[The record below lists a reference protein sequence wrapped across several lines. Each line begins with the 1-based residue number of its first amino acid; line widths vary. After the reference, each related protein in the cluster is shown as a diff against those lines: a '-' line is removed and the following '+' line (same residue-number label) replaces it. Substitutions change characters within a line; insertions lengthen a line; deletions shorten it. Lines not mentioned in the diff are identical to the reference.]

1 MASAYDVPV
10 LIIGGGPVGM
20 ALGTELGYQG
30 IETLVVERRD
40 GTVSHP
46 KMNMISTRTMEFC
59 RRWGVAEE
67 IRGAGWPPEHPMN
80 IAYVTSLSG
89 YRISGFE
96 YPSYNDRPP
105 WQHTPEGHQRC
116 SQLFFD
122 PVIQRRAESFGCVST
137 RYRTLFK
144 SFEQD
149 DDGVTATVEDR
160 DTGKQET
167 IRAQYM
173 VACDGADSP
182 IRQNLGINIE
192 GDAPLSFDINMFFES
207 QDVMR
212 FHREHEAM
220 MYWLYGTEGFWAQ
233 FIAVDGRG
241 LWRLSMIT
249 PELITDTENFDS
261 DKYIRRALGSDDID
275 YELKSILPWERHRRV
290 ADAYH
295 KGRIFLAGDA
305 VHQYS
310 PTGGLGMNTGI
321 QEAVDIAWKL
331 AAVLN
336 GWGGDQLLDSY
347 FADRQSVAIRNNE
360 EATANFKKLVDLP
373 SGAAIDQ
380 DSEAGDAL
388 RASAQHVI
396 ETGGYNEEYEQEGIT
411 VGYRYDTSPICID
424 DGSGFPALTIVE
436 YEQSARPGARAP
448 HIWLGNG
455 RSTLDLF
462 GPGFTL
468 LRLGPDAPDA
478 PALTGAAATCG
489 MPFNVEHVEH
499 VEVDDAAG
507 IYNCTLCLVRPDG
520 HVAWRGNAD
529 PENATAIINAVR
541 GAGASGLHT
550 NADAFAKTGRAAA

>member
-96 YPSYNDRPP
+96 YPSYDDRPP

-122 PVIQRRAESFGCVST
+122 PVIQRRAESFECVSA

-149 DDGVTATVEDR
+149 DDGVTAIVEDR

-212 FHREHEAM
+212 FHRKHEAM
-220 MYWLYGTEGFWAQ
+220 MYWLYGAEGFWAQ

-249 PELITDTENFDS
+249 PELITDTESFDS

-295 KGRIFLAGDA
+295 KGRVFLAGDA

-321 QEAVDIAWKL
+321 QEAVDVAWKL

-347 FADRQSVAIRNNE
+347 FADRQPVAIRNNE
-360 EATANFKKLVDLP
+360 EATANFKKLVELP

-380 DSEAGDAL
+380 DGENGDAL
-388 RASAQHVI
+388 RARAQNVI
-396 ETGGYNEEYEQEGIT
+396 ENGGYNEEYEQEGIT

-448 HIWLGNG
+448 HIWLGEG

-462 GPGFTL
+462 GTGCTL
-468 LRLGPDAPDA
+468 LRLGPGAPEA
-478 PALTGAAATCG
+478 PGLTAAAAACG
-489 MPFNVEHVEH
+489 MPLAVEHVAIE
-499 VEVDDAAG
+499 DAAE
-507 IYNCTLCLVRPDG
+507 IYDCALCLVRPDG
-520 HVAWRGNAD
+520 HVAWRGNDAPD
-529 PENATAIINAVR
+529 NAAAIIDAVR
-541 GAGASGLHT
+541 GAGASGLRT
-550 NADAFAKTGRAAA
+550 NADAFAESGRAAA

>member
-10 LIIGGGPVGM
+10 LVIGGGPVGM
-20 ALGTELGYQG
+20 SLATELGYQG

-96 YPSYNDRPP
+96 YPSYDDRPP

-122 PVIQRRAESFGCVST
+122 PIIQKRAESFQSVTS
-137 RYRTLFK
+137 RYRTLFR

-149 DDGVTATVEDR
+149 ADGVTALLEDR
-160 DTGKQET
+160 TTGKQET
-167 IRAQYM
+167 VRARYM

-182 IRQNLGINIE
+182 IRETLGINIA
-192 GDAPLSFDINMFFES
+192 GNAPLSFDINMFFES

-212 FHREHEAM
+212 FHRKHQAM
-220 MYWLYGTEGFWAQ
+220 MYWLYGADGFWGQ

-249 PELITDTENFDS
+249 PELITDTGSFDAH
-261 DKYIRRALGSDDID
+261 KWIRKALGSDDIAYD
-275 YELKSILPWERHRRV
+275 LKSILPWERHRRV
-290 ADAYH
+290 ADRYH
-295 KGRIFLAGDA
+295 VGRVFIAGDA
-305 VHQYS
+305 AHQYS

-331 AAVLN
+331 SAVLN
-336 GWGGDQLLDSY
+336 GWGGEALLDSY
-347 FADRQSVAIRNNE
+347 FTERQPVAVRNNE
-360 EATANFKKLVDLP
+360 EATANFKKLAELP
-373 SGAAIDQ
+373 SGEDIDK
-380 DSEAGDAL
+380 DTPAGDAL
-388 RASAQHVI
+388 RAKAQDVV
-396 ETGGYNEEYEQEGIT
+396 ENGGYNEEYEQEGVT
-411 VGYRYDTSPICID
+411 VGYRYDTSPICVD
-424 DGSGFPALTIVE
+424 DGSGFPALTITE
-436 YEQSARPGARAP
+436 YVQSARPGARAP
-448 HIWLGNG
+448 HVWLPDG

-462 GPGFTL
+462 GKDFTL
-468 LRLGPDAPDA
+468 LRLGNDAPDA
-478 PALTGAAATCG
+478 GGLIAAAAACS
-489 MPFNVEHVEH
+489 MPLRVEHVLNE
-499 VEVDDAAG
+499 DARTLYDCA
-507 IYNCTLCLVRPDG
+507 LCLVRPDG
-520 HVAWRGNAD
+520 HVAWRGDMD
-529 PENATAIINAVR
+529 PANATAIIDTVR
-541 GAGASGLHT
+541 GAGADGVKT
-550 NADAFAKTGRAAA
+550 NAEAFAASGRQAA

>member
-20 ALGTELGYQG
+20 ALATELGYQG
-30 IETLVVERRD
+30 INTLVVERRD

-96 YPSYNDRPP
+96 YPSYDDRPP
-105 WQHTPEGHQRC
+105 WRHTPEGHQRC

-122 PVIQRRAESFGCVST
+122 PVIQKRAESFDCVTS

-149 DDGVTATVEDR
+149 EDGVTAILEDR
-160 DTGKQET
+160 TTGKQET
-167 IRAQYM
+167 VRARYM

-182 IRQNLGINIE
+182 IRETLGINIA
-192 GDAPLSFDINMFFES
+192 GNAPLSFDINMFFES

-212 FHREHEAM
+212 FHRKHQAM
-220 MYWLYGTEGFWAQ
+220 MYWLYGADGFWGQ

-249 PELITDTENFDS
+249 PELITDTDSFDAH
-261 DKYIRRALGSDDID
+261 KWIRKALGSDDISYD
-275 YELKSILPWERHRRV
+275 LKSILPWERHRRV
-290 ADAYH
+290 ADRYH
-295 KGRIFLAGDA
+295 VGRVFIAGDA
-305 VHQYS
+305 AHQYS

-331 AAVLN
+331 SAVLN
-336 GWGGDQLLDSY
+336 GWGGDALLDSY
-347 FADRQSVAIRNNE
+347 FTERQPVAIRNNE
-360 EATANFKKLVDLP
+360 EATANFKKLAELP
-373 SGAAIDQ
+373 SGEDIDK
-380 DSEAGDAL
+380 DTSAGDAL
-388 RASAQHVI
+388 RARAQDVV
-396 ETGGYNEEYEQEGIT
+396 ENGGYNEEYEQEGIT
-411 VGYRYDTSPICID
+411 VGYRYDTSPICVD
-424 DGSGFPALTIVE
+424 DGSGFPALTITE

-448 HIWLGNG
+448 HAWLADG

-462 GPGFTL
+462 GKDFTL
-468 LRLGPDAPDA
+468 LRLGNDAPDA
-478 PALTGAAATCG
+478 PGLIAAAAACG
-489 MPFNVEHVEH
+489 MPLSVEHVDNDESRS
-499 VEVDDAAG
+499 VYACA
-507 IYNCTLCLVRPDG
+507 LCLVRPDG
-520 HVAWRGNAD
+520 HVAWRGEID
-529 PENATAIINAVR
+529 PVDANAIIDTVR
-541 GAGASGLHT
+541 GAGAGSIRT
-550 NADAFAKTGRAAA
+550 NAETFAATGREAA

>member
-1 MASAYDVPV
+1 MAGAYDIPV

-30 IETLVVERRD
+30 IKTLIVERRD

-89 YRISGFE
+89 FHISGFE
-96 YPSYNDRPP
+96 YPSYDDRPP

-122 PVIQRRAESFGCVST
+122 PVIQRRAESFDGVSS
-137 RYRTLFK
+137 RYRTLFR

-149 DDGVTATVEDR
+149 DDGVTAIIEDR
-160 DTGKQET
+160 DAGKLET
-167 IRAQYM
+167 VRAQYM

-182 IRQNLGINIE
+182 VRETLGINID

-212 FHREHEAM
+212 FHRKYEAM
-220 MYWLYGTEGFWAQ
+220 MYWLYGAEGFWGQ

-241 LWRLSMIT
+241 LWRLSMVT
-249 PELITDTENFDS
+249 PELITDTESFDAH
-261 DKYIRRALGSDDID
+261 KYIRRALGSNDID

-290 ADAYH
+290 ADRYH
-295 KGRIFLAGDA
+295 VGRVFLAGDA

-331 AAVLN
+331 AAVLD

-347 FADRQSVAIRNNE
+347 FADRRPVAIRNNE

-373 SGAAIDQ
+373 SGAAIDRNT
-380 DSEAGDAL
+380 EEGDKL
-388 RASAQHVI
+388 RASARHVI
-396 ETGGYNEEYEQEGIT
+396 ETGGYNEEYEQEGVT
-411 VGYRYDTSPICID
+411 VGYRYDTSPICVD

-436 YEQSARPGARAP
+436 YDQTARPGARAP
-448 HIWLGNG
+448 HIWMTDG

-462 GPGFTL
+462 GRGFTL
-468 LRLGPDAPDA
+468 LRLGPQAPDA
-478 PALTGAAATCG
+478 PSFAAAAASCG
-489 MPFNVEHVEH
+489 MPLAVEHVN
-499 VEVDDAAG
+499 VASAAE
-507 IYNCTLCLVRPDG
+507 IYDCTLCLVRPDG

-529 PENATAIINAVR
+529 PENAAAIIDAVR
-541 GAGASGLHT
+541 GAGSSGLRM
-550 NADAFAKTGRAAA
+550 NADAFADSGREAA

>member
-1 MASAYDVPV
+1 MAGAYDVPV
-10 LIIGGGPVGM
+10 LIVGGGPVGM
-20 ALGTELGYQG
+20 AVANELGYQG
-30 IETLVVERRD
+30 IKTLIVERRD

-59 RRWGVAEE
+59 RRWGIADE
-67 IRGAGWPPEHPMN
+67 IRGAGWPSGHPMN

-96 YPSYNDRPP
+96 YPSYDDRPP
-105 WQHTPEGHQRC
+105 WRHTPEGHQRC

-122 PVIQRRAESFGCVST
+122 PVIQRRAESFDCVTT
-137 RYRTLFK
+137 RYRTLFR

-149 DDGVTATVEDR
+149 DAGVTAVIENR
-160 DTGKQET
+160 DTGRQET
-167 IRAQYM
+167 IRARYM

-182 IRQNLGINIE
+182 VRETLGINID

-212 FHREHEAM
+212 FHRKHQAI
-220 MYWLYGTEGFWAQ
+220 MYWLYGADGFWGQ

-241 LWRLSMIT
+241 LWRLSMVT
-249 PELITDTENFDS
+249 PELITDTENFDAHTW
-261 DKYIRRALGSDDID
+261 IRRALGSDDID

-290 ADAYH
+290 ADRYH
-295 KGRIFLAGDA
+295 VGRVFLAGDA

-336 GWGGDQLLDSY
+336 GWGGDRLLDSY
-347 FADRQSVAIRNNE
+347 FADRQPVAIRNNE

-373 SGAAIDQ
+373 SGAAIDE
-380 DSEAGDAL
+380 DTAEGEAL
-388 RASAQHVI
+388 RESARHVI

-411 VGYRYDTSPICID
+411 VGYRYDTSSVCVD
-424 DGSGFPALTIVE
+424 DGSGFPPLTIVE

-448 HIWLGNG
+448 HVPLADG

-462 GPGFTL
+462 GAGFTL
-468 LRLGPDAPDA
+468 LRLGPSAPDA
-478 PALTGAAATCG
+478 RSLTEAAADCG
-489 MPFNVEHVEH
+489 MPLTVAHV
-499 VEVDDAAG
+499 DAADSAQ
-507 IYNCTLCLVRPDG
+507 IYECTLCLVRPDG

-529 PENATAIINAVR
+529 PDNASAIIDAVR
-541 GAGASGLHT
+541 GAGTHGLRM
-550 NADAFAKTGRAAA
+550 NADAFAENGQAAA